1 MVRINC
7 DLWVH
12 KRHKPP
18 VFAALGDLFSV
29 TDNQLNLCI
38 DGNLPALTRQYS
50 FSPLA
55 RIRLG
60 DSVIVSS

>member
-18 VFAALGDLFSV
+18 AISSLGSLFSV
-29 TDNQLNLCI
+29 TDNQLNLYI
-38 DGNLPALTRQYS
+38 DGKLPAFTGQYS

-55 RIRLG
+55 RIRFG